1 MIYLL
6 KNAIVNGFI
15 RLFSDGTSKKWEV
28 VLKIAIQQPAGFFFW
43 SLRALWLAG
52 NFQLGKRSQKLRGI
66 PQASDPN
73 WPWKIVEK
81 WSLCLPLPQV
91 TCLFFLRF
99 GDFPSPAWFF
109 CRLRSLFFVPVSNY
123 HGMVSLPWWGWVKPS
138 QASQHGFEKGFVWQ
152 HKQWIERL
160 LNNHGI
166 HPGQIVE
173 TQVKPILHY

>member
-91 TCLFFLRF
+91 TCLFFYVLGISHRQR
-99 GDFPSPAWFF
+99 GFF
-109 CRLRSLFFVPVSNY
+109 AGWGRCFLFRSLITMAWCHCPGGDESSRVKLHNMASRRASSGNTNN
-123 HGMVSLPWWGWVKPS
+123 GSSGSWITMVY
-138 QASQHGFEKGFVWQ
+138 
-152 HKQWIERL
+152 
-160 LNNHGI
+160 
-166 HPGQIVE
+166 
-173 TQVKPILHY
+173 TQVK